1 MASKTVQIIEGNINP
16 IIEKMG
22 YEVVEVEYGKKVDG
36 MNLTFYIDTP
46 NGISIDDCEKVHKA
60 IDGPLDQ
67 LNPTNDEKYILNVSS
82 CGLDRPLKTDRD
94 FKRNIGKLVDVKL
107 YKSIEKKKDFTGT
120 IVEFNEENLVLEIDG
135 KKVELPRKMI
145 GNVTLHLDF

>member
-67 LNPTNDEKYILNVSS
+67 LNPTNDEKYILNISS